1 MYVYVCSYVVRFFSF
16 VYGQRAFLCAFQ
28 PPRRPNVWPIGA
40 TRNQGGTT
48 GVLGFQG
55 AGAGTE
61 AGPWSNG
68 DPKGEGGGVNLA
80 MDTGDGT
87 TTTLLY
93 HDVGF
98 LARSFGRPLSFPR
111 RTIH

>member
-1 MYVYVCSYVVRFFSF
+1 MRLPTAKAAKCLAHR
-16 VYGQRAFLCAFQ
+16 GHKK
-28 PPRRPNVWPIGA
+28 PRRDYGGLGIPGGRG
-40 TRNQGGTT
+40 RNRGRAMEQRGSKRG
-48 GVLGFQG
+48 
-55 AGAGTE
+55 
-61 AGPWSNG
+61 
-68 DPKGEGGGVNLA
+68 GGGVNLA